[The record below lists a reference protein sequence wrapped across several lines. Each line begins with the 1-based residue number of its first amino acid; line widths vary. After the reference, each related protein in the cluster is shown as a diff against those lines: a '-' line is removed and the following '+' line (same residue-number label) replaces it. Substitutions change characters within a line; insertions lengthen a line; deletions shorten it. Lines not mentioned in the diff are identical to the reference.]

1 MDIRITARH
10 FTANDSL
17 REYAFS
23 ALKKLERYYNGIVNA
38 DMVLSFQK
46 LQNSIKTVELQV
58 KVYGTVLRA
67 VSESEDF
74 SKSVDEAIEKIERQ
88 IQRYKSKMREK
99 ERIKIRKVYE
109 KV

>member
-23 ALKKLERYYNGIVNA
+23 ALKKLERYYNGILNA
-38 DMVLSFQK
+38 DMVLSYQK
-46 LQNSIKTVELQV
+46 LQNSIKTVELHV
-58 KVYGTVLRA
+58 NVYGTTLKA
-67 VSESEDF
+67 VSGTEDF
-74 SKSVDEAIEKIERQ
+74 SKSVDEAIDKVERQ
-88 IQRYKSKMREK
+88 IQRYKSKLRDKEK
-99 ERIKIRKVYE
+99 EKIRKVYE

>member
-17 REYAFS
+17 REYAFA
-23 ALKKLERYYNGIVNA
+23 ALKKLERYYNGILNA
-38 DMVLSFQK
+38 DMVLSYQK
-46 LQNSIKTVELQV
+46 MQNSVKTVELHV
-58 KVYGTVLRA
+58 SVYGMTLKS

-74 SKSVDEAIEKIERQ
+74 SKSVDEAIDKVERQ
-88 IQRYKSKMREK
+88 IQRYKSKLRDKEK
-99 ERIKIRKVYE
+99 EKIRKVTE

>member
-17 REYAFS
+17 REYAFA
-23 ALKKLERYYNGIVNA
+23 ALKKLERYYNGILNA
-38 DMVLSFQK
+38 DMVLSYQK
-46 LQNSIKTVELQV
+46 MQNSVKTVELHV
-58 KVYGTVLRA
+58 SVYGMTLKS

-74 SKSVDEAIEKIERQ
+74 SKSIDEAIDKVERQ
-88 IQRYKSKMREK
+88 IQRYKSKLRDKEK
-99 ERIKIRKVYE
+99 EKIRKVTE